1 MKKNIIKAG
10 LIALVACMAAVSCNE
25 KLFLE
30 ETPKSFLSPE
40 NAYVT
45 VDDYNMALS
54 GLYSK
59 VRDNFYNSGTNNCFE
74 FFMSTDVA
82 KNARGNNNFMG
93 NMTTWCTPQQA
104 NINNVWEREY
114 KLISNANTIIDRV
127 RKSNLTDDQKNA
139 FAAEAKFFRAFG
151 YRTLVYL
158 FGGVPLI
165 LNETVSPKFDYVRA
179 GKKEVLEAM
188 KADFQEAASTLP
200 GIEKVDDGRVSN
212 LVAKFYLAETLI
224 SLGDNTSAVS
234 NLTSVIEDSHVAL
247 MTKRFG
253 SHKNDE
259 GDVFWD
265 LFRVRNQNRSSG
277 NTEALWVIQME
288 ADVIGGFLTT
298 TGYKPWYLERFAAP
312 VSYSLTDPDGNTAM
326 LCTNGRSTLN
336 IGGRGVANLNNTD
349 WWLNDLWKSDWDND
363 MRNSKWN
370 IVRDVVYDNP
380 SSKYYGKSAIDP
392 ATYSKKLKT
401 DKWRWYPWPSKI
413 TTPGDHPDA
422 LYQDPTNLSLKSTAG
437 ATYLDQYMLRLPEV
451 YLLRAEAYLN
461 AGDKAKAAAD
471 INVVRSRANAKAV
484 AAGDVTIDYI
494 LDERAREMVY
504 EEFRRITLGRLGKY
518 VERVRKYNSFNASQM
533 EDKMELWPIPYSVIE
548 ANKDA
553 VIEQNPG
560 YTN

>member
-1 MKKNIIKAG
+1 MNKHILKAG
-10 LIALVACMAAVSCNE
+10 IIAAAFLTVSCNE
-25 KLFLE
+25 KLFLDE
-30 ETPKSFLSPE
+30 SPKSFLSPE

-45 VDDYNMALS
+45 IDDYNMALN
-54 GLYSK
+54 GLYAK
-59 VRDNFYNSGTNNCFE
+59 VRDNFYNSGQNNCFE

-93 NMTTWCTPQQA
+93 NMSNWCTPQQA
-104 NINNVWEREY
+104 NIKNVWEREY
-114 KLISNANTIIDRV
+114 KLIANANTVITRIQN
-127 RKSNLTDDQKNA
+127 SNLTEEQKKSIT
-139 FAAEAKFFRAFG
+139 AESKFFRAFG

-165 LNETVSPKFDYVRA
+165 LDEVTSPRYDYTRA
-179 GKKEVLEAM
+179 TKTAILDAM
-188 KADFQEAASTLP
+188 KADFQEAAETLP
-200 GIEKVDDGRVSN
+200 EITDVKDGRISKQ
-212 LVAKFYLAETLI
+212 VAQFYLAETLMSLGESDKAVPYLTSIISDPDI
-224 SLGDNTSAVS
+224 SLMKT
-234 NLTSVIEDSHVAL
+234 
-247 MTKRFG
+247 RFG

-265 LFRVRNQNRSSG
+265 LFRVKNQNRGSG

-298 TGYKPWYLERFAAP
+298 TSYRPWYLERFAAP
-312 VSYSLTDPDGNTAM
+312 VSYSLTDPEGKNAM

-349 WWLNDLWKSDWDND
+349 WWLNDLWESDWSND
-363 MRNSKWN
+363 IRNSKWN
-370 IVRDVVYDNP
+370 IVRDIVYDNP
-380 SSKYYGKSAIDP
+380 KSKYYGKSAITP
-392 ATYSKKLKT
+392 ETYSKKLKT

-413 TTPGDHPDA
+413 TTPGDHPAA
-422 LYQDPTNLSLKSTAG
+422 LYQNEEQLSLKSTAG

-461 AGDKAKAAAD
+461 LGKKDLAAD
-471 INVVRSRANAKAV
+471 DINAVRERAQAKPV
-484 AAGDVTIDYI
+484 ADADVTLDYI

-504 EEFRRITLGRLGKY
+504 EEFRRITLGRVGKY
-518 VERVRKYNSFNASQM
+518 VERVRKCNSFNAPQM
-533 EDKMELWPIPYSVIE
+533 EDKMELWPIPYSFIE

-553 VIEQNPG
+553 KIEQNPG